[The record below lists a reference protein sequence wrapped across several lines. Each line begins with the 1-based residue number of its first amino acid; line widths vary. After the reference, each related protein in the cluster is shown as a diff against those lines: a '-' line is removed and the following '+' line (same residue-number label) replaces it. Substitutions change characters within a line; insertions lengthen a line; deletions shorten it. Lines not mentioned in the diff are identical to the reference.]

1 MPASCESLFVTTVYR
16 DDLGGAPIKRLM
28 AELAAAVRLFAR
40 EDEAGRRWCSD
51 NRYPGYT
58 SYASLDDLTLRAPS
72 FADLE
77 ALLDPRVAAFAD
89 AIDLDIGRRKL
100 RLDSIWV
107 NKLGRGGYHTAHIHP
122 NAVVSGTFYVEVP
135 PGAGAIRF
143 EDPRLPQFMAAPPRK
158 AKARRAN
165 RTFVRLEPK
174 AGTVL
179 LWESWLR
186 HEVEASTAPG
196 DRISVSFNYALD

>member
-1 MPASCESLFVTTVYR
+1 MPAAESLFVTTVHR
-16 DDLGGAPIKRLM
+16 DELGGAAMRRLT
-28 AELAAAVRLFAR
+28 AELASAVRLFAR
-40 EDEAGRRWCSD
+40 EDQAGRRWCEE

-58 SYASLDDLTLRAPS
+58 SYASLDDLTQRAPA

-77 ALLDPRVAAFAD
+77 AALDPRVAAFAD
-89 AIDLDIGRRKL
+89 AIDLNLGRRKL
-100 RLDSIWV
+100 KLDSLWV
-107 NKLGRGGYHTAHIHP
+107 NKLGKGGYHSAHIHP
-122 NAVVSGTFYVEVP
+122 NAVVSGTYYVEVP

-143 EDPRLPQFMAAPPRK
+143 EDPRLPLFMAAPPRK

-165 RTFVRLEPK
+165 RTFVRIEPR
-174 AGTVL
+174 ARTLL

-196 DRISVSFNYALD
+196 ERISVSFNYALG